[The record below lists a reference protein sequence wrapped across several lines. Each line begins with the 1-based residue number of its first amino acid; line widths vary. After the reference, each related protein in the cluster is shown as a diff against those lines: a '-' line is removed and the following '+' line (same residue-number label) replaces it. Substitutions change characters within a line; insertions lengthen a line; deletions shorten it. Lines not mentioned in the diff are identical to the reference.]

1 MSSAVS
7 IQLASNLLHKNKTT
21 RDYYIY
27 HSVLRKTGQFHK
39 TIYTRL
45 LNFSFNFLSIGKNVL
60 HYLKV
65 SKVQYFK
72 TNHRQTKRYLL
83 NLLATASK
91 THEIDNRWFS
101 F

>member
-45 LNFSFNFLSIGKNVL
+45 LDFSFNFSIDRQEFLTLSYKIYIN
-60 HYLKV
+60 
-65 SKVQYFK
+65 
-72 TNHRQTKRYLL
+72 
-83 NLLATASK
+83 
-91 THEIDNRWFS
+91 
-101 F
+101 